1 MIIGVFTKE
10 NESEDKNF
18 RDLIKE
24 LSNRIFEIGYAAGK
38 AGLDEE
44 IAKSMNSSVMEVL
57 ITAAIKQTKSE
68 KKTCIT

>member
-10 NESEDKNF
+10 NESEDKKIIA
-18 RDLIKE
+18 LIKE
-24 LSNRIFEIGYAAGK
+24 LSNRIFEIGYTAGK

-57 ITAAIKQTKSE
+57 ITTAIKLAKSE
-68 KKTCIT
+68 KKDA